1 MELPASYCWNVV
13 NIPFEV
19 VAPGSVTL
27 HYLHS
32 DDRISVDFYVS
43 LVYVQFSILDVR
55 SFSDSASRTLPES
68 RFQTNANFHLAK
80 GCTKNN
86 FKVKTTLKNHSNLAA
101 QRFPKL

>member
-43 LVYVQFSILDVR
+43 LVYIKFSTLDVR
-55 SFSDSASRTLPES
+55 SFSDSASRTLPD
-68 RFQTNANFHLAK
+68 FKLMQIFILQK
-80 GCTKNN
+80 G
-86 FKVKTTLKNHSNLAA
+86 A
-101 QRFPKL
+101 QKKQF